1 MSGYFSSSVIDCAG
15 RPLDLTR
22 PRVMGILNVTPDS
35 FSDGGRYTF
44 LDTALKQ
51 AEKMLA
57 EGADIIDV
65 GGESTRPGASDV
77 SENEELERV
86 APVVEKL
93 VSELGALVSLDTSSP
108 RVIREGATLGAGIIN
123 DVRSLTRAGALQAA
137 SETDMAVC
145 VMHMKGEPKVM
156 QQAPHYD
163 EPVAQAVIRMLEERV
178 AACIDGGIQRER
190 LLIDPGFGF
199 GKTVEHNL
207 ELAEQMAACQQIGL
221 PLLVG
226 VSRKSMIGAVLANA
240 DGTPRALGD
249 NGEGRLAGGL
259 ALTALAIERGARVI
273 RTHDVAPTR
282 DVVEMTWAVI
292 NRNSQ
297 A

>member
-51 AEKMLA
+51 AEKMLV

-108 RVIREGATLGAGIIN
+108 LVIREGATLGAGIIN

-282 DVVEMTWAVI
+282 DVVEMIWAVI